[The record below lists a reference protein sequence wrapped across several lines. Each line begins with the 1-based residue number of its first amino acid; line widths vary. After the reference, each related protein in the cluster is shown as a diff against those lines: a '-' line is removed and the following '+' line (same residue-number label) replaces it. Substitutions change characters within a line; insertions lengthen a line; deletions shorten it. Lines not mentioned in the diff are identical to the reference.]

1 MGRAEACPRMRA
13 LPLPLPCLKHLT
25 FLQKRVTFLLPTA
38 PPQSQLSVKQRL
50 KKIRASARYRELI
63 AVRKPSEMHG
73 EPQTGTHSSLPPPP
87 MAGPM
92 VPADSGGTQDW
103 ELKKCL
109 TRELVGIRGSDGSRL
124 NLPTSSGKG
133 CTVQRGAYSHSAC
146 PPTFP
151 LGSKL

>member
-1 MGRAEACPRMRA
+1 MGRAKACRRMRA
-13 LPLPLPCLKHLT
+13 LPLHLPCLKHLT
-25 FLQKRVTFLLPTA
+25 FLQRRVTFLLPTA
-38 PPQSQLSVKQRL
+38 PPQSQLRVKQRL
-50 KKIRASARYRELI
+50 KKTRAPARYMELI

-109 TRELVGIRGSDGSRL
+109 TRELVGIRG
-124 NLPTSSGKG
+124 
-133 CTVQRGAYSHSAC
+133 
-146 PPTFP
+146 
-151 LGSKL
+151 